1 MNTLAK
7 SVTQSDL
14 SIEFLKSLNGLMNL
28 SNRELKLLSV
38 FLDIQLEI
46 NKKKLRL
53 NIDSSQNRKLV
64 IMMTGV
70 TRDNLSRYIKKY
82 KDKGLMIR
90 TDGILSINKVLVPFI
105 IGGRT
110 VQITMVLKIKNND
123 NL

>member
-7 SVTQSDL
+7 TINQSEL

-28 SNRELKLLSV
+28 SNRELELLSV

-46 NKKKLRL
+46 QKRKLKT
-53 NIDSSQNRKLV
+53 NIDSTQNRKLV
-64 IMMTGV
+64 MMMTGI

-82 KDKGLMIR
+82 KDRGLFIR
-90 TDGILSINKVLVPFI
+90 YDNVLAINKVLVPMT

-110 VQITMVLKIKNND
+110 VQIAMVLKIKSND

>member
-7 SVTQSDL
+7 TINQSEL

-28 SNRELKLLSV
+28 SNRELELLSV

-46 NKKKLRL
+46 QKRKLKT
-53 NIDSSQNRKLV
+53 NIDSTQNRKLV
-64 IMMTGV
+64 MMMTGI

-82 KDKGLMIR
+82 KDRGLFIR
-90 TDGILSINKVLVPFI
+90 YDNVLAINKVLVPI
-105 IGGRT
+105 TIGGRT
-110 VQITMVLKIKNND
+110 VQIAMVLKIKSND